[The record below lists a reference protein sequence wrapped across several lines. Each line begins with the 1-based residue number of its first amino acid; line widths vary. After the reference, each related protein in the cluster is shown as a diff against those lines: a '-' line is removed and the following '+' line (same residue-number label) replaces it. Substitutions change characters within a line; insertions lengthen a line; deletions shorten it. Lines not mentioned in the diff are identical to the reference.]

1 MKKITLLFA
10 LLLSLNAFSVRYLVQ
25 QGSTGA
31 PTWRAAASGEVLV
44 DLTVEAK
51 TLNAWFTTTTFTNA
65 DEVWVINGTYNFTA
79 AYAFPTAGLD
89 VFGGFAGTETTIADR
104 AKGTEPWTFI
114 NETILEG
121 NNNAVQIFTPGGAR
135 INTIIDGL
143 TINKAGAG
151 GGAAIVG
158 RDGMVFRNCKFT
170 NNISTGNGGA
180 LLLNGGG
187 SVYDSYFANNK
198 GNSGGAMH
206 CGTSAGFSSEIK
218 NCVFENNQAA
228 GGSNNLGGA
237 LRSQAA
243 GTLNVDQCVFINNSA
258 VANGAA
264 IHIQMAAAT
273 NNTTVSNSLIYGSTT
288 KGAIYMLGGTLRNVT
303 AVNNVDG
310 GVYVASA
317 TVPSSIYNSVFWGSG
332 SSGAVTS
339 VASNASAILQNNA
352 IVNLQTTN
360 FTGANN
366 SNNIVLSA
374 ENSGTDEGVFYPN
387 FVDPIAND
395 WQITHQSALLNAG
408 QTFATLTSDLMGIA
422 RAQGSAFDIGA
433 YELPYYNVS
442 VDYNEGG
449 EVQNHAAASV
459 LSAPKGKMLEFT
471 IQPNSG
477 QTIASVLYNNVEVK
491 DQLQSNVFVTPALLA
506 DATLVVAFST
516 TTNVDATI
524 SSLKVFANENGLE
537 LNGLSAGQN
546 IAVYNAN
553 GMRVLHEIANTNTM
567 SIRLNKGFYVLK
579 VGADVHK
586 VIVK

>member
-25 QGSTGA
+25 MGTAGA
-31 PTWRAAASGEVLV
+31 PVWRAAVTGEVLV

-51 TLNAWFTTTTFTNA
+51 TLNAWFTATTFTNA
-65 DEVWVINGTYNFTA
+65 DEVWIINGTYNFTA

-89 VFGGFAGTETTIADR
+89 VYGGFAGTETDIAQR
-104 AKGTEPWTFI
+104 AKALQAWTFV

-121 NNNAVQIFTPGGAR
+121 NNNTVQIFTPGGAR
-135 INTIIDGL
+135 VNTIIDGL

-151 GGAAIVG
+151 GGAAIIG

-187 SVYDSYFANNK
+187 SVYGSYFANNK
-198 GNSGGAMH
+198 GNSGGAVH
-206 CGTSAGFSSEIK
+206 RGGGDGISSEII
-218 NCVFENNQAA
+218 NCVFESNQAA
-228 GGSNNLGGA
+228 GGANNLGGA
-237 LRSQAA
+237 LRSQAT
-243 GTLNVDQCVFINNSA
+243 GPLNVDQCVFINNSA
-258 VANGAA
+258 VGNGAA
-264 IHIQMAAAT
+264 IHIQLAAAT

-310 GVYVASA
+310 GVYVASTSIA
-317 TVPSSIYNSVFWGSG
+317 SSIYNSVFWGAG
-332 SSGAVTS
+332 NSGAVTS
-339 VASNASAILQNNA
+339 VASNAAAVLQNNA
-352 IVNLQTTN
+352 ITNLQSAN
-360 FTGANN
+360 FTG
-366 SNNIVLSA
+366 SNNTNNIIISA
-374 ENSGTDEGVFYPN
+374 DNSGADEGVFYPN
-387 FVDPIAND
+387 FADPSAND
-395 WQITHQSALLNAG
+395 WQITHMSALLNAG
-408 QTFATLTSDLMGIA
+408 QTFATQANDVLGVA
-422 RAQGSAFDIGA
+422 RPKGGAFDIGA
-433 YELPYYNVS
+433 YELPYFNVNI
-442 VDYNEGG
+442 DYTEGG
-449 EVQNHAAASV
+449 EVLNHAAASV

-524 SSLKVFANENGLE
+524 SNLKVFANENGIE
-537 LNGLSAGQN
+537 LNGLSTGQN
-546 IAVYNAN
+546 IVVYNAN
-553 GMRVLHEIANTNTM
+553 GMRVLYETANANTM
-567 SIRLNKGFYVLK
+567 SISLKKGFYVLK

-586 VIVK
+586 VMVK